1 MVIVVLTGDCSL
13 CLLAWCRNVS
23 LSRAVEEDNTDSAP
37 VAATPDV
44 AVPTFGSSPA
54 TPVAAA
60 RGLSGGAKKN
70 AQRGK
75 GGNIYSNS
83 ENENVET
90 EEAPV
95 ELMGPNVM
103 NNEVLFNSHT
113 KAGYLY
119 QLLKTGVDAT
129 GVNSTVSSCR

>member
-1 MVIVVLTGDCSL
+1 VG
-13 CLLAWCRNVS
+13 
-23 LSRAVEEDNTDSAP
+23 EDITDSAS
-37 VAATPDV
+37 VATTPDV
-44 AVPTFGSSPA
+44 AVTTFGSSPA
-54 TPVAAA
+54 ANPTPMAAA
-60 RGLSGGAKKN
+60 RGLGCGAKKN
-70 AQRGK
+70 AQGGK
-75 GGNIYSNS
+75 RENIYSKS

-90 EEAPV
+90 EEVPV